1 MNQLYLV
8 GGGAR
13 SGKSRKG
20 EVLALQLGER
30 PIYLAS
36 AQAYDQEIEVRI
48 QQHRLD
54 RGELFKTVEEP
65 IHIMD
70 ALAQVEADVILWDC
84 LTLWLSNMLL
94 REVDPPTV
102 ERQLNRIL
110 DFFEDRFN
118 HTIIVTNE
126 VGLGVVPEHTLAR
139 TFRDLA
145 GRCHQ
150 NIAQRAGH
158 VYAMM
163 MGLCLR
169 LKPAPVAVVEKGV
182 L

>member
-36 AQAYDQEIEVRI
+36 AQAYDQEMEERI

-102 ERQLNRIL
+102 
-110 DFFEDRFN
+110 
-118 HTIIVTNE
+118 
-126 VGLGVVPEHTLAR
+126 
-139 TFRDLA
+139 
-145 GRCHQ
+145 
-150 NIAQRAGH
+150 
-158 VYAMM
+158 
-163 MGLCLR
+163 
-169 LKPAPVAVVEKGV
+169 
-182 L
+182 